1 MTAAITPTTIPT
13 TWPVPSPLFSVV
25 EPFVFSLAVVP
36 PVSVGAATVTV
47 LIVPPA
53 VTVWRTEVRELDEDV
68 VDSSSAVLVTEV
80 SSSV

>member
-25 EPFVFSLAVVP
+25 ESFVFSLAQVP

-53 VTVWRTEVRELDEDV
+53 VTVWTTEVRELDV
-68 VDSSSAVLVTEV
+68 VDSSSAVLVAEV

>member
-25 EPFVFSLAVVP
+25 EPLVFSLAVVP

-53 VTVWRTEVRELDEDV
+53 VTVWTTEVRELDV
-68 VDSSSAVLVTEV
+68 VDSSSAVLVAEV
-80 SSSV
+80 SASD